1 MSAHSAARS
10 FIPTEQTADT
20 AAHPVILLQGET
32 AMTSELR
39 ESITAYRTV
48 MSVVKEMLRAGII
61 SDREYAEIDTIMTE
75 KYGLN
80 SCTIFR

>member
-1 MSAHSAARS
+1 
-10 FIPTEQTADT
+10 
-20 AAHPVILLQGET
+20 
-32 AMTSELR
+32 MTSELR

>member
-1 MSAHSAARS
+1 
-10 FIPTEQTADT
+10 
-20 AAHPVILLQGET
+20 
-32 AMTSELR
+32 MTNELR

-80 SCTIFR
+80 SCAIFR